1 MLLQFLLL
9 VGAAAGVFVA
19 WAGWDKANGLKML
32 AGAASALVLF
42 GASCSLAP
50 KDQFTES
57 CRSYG
62 RFASDC

>member
-9 VGAAAGVFVA
+9 AGAVAGVFFA
-19 WAGWDKANGLKML
+19 WSGWDKANGLKML
-32 AGAASALVLF
+32 TGTVAALVLF

-50 KDQFTES
+50 KDQFTDN